1 MELQSY
7 APKNFVAGQNMFG
20 KQSKLRIS
28 IVRYGNVFAS
38 RLSCNC
44 FFRAKKNGLLT
55 LTDKK
60 MTRFNLFLQDG
71 INTVM
76 WALKNSQEGKSLCL
90 RLYPSG

>member
-38 RLSCNC
+38 RGSVVTVFLEQ
-44 FFRAKKNGLLT
+44 
-55 LTDKK
+55 KK
-60 MTRFNLFLQDG
+60 MG
-71 INTVM
+71 
-76 WALKNSQEGKSLCL
+76 
-90 RLYPSG
+90 Y